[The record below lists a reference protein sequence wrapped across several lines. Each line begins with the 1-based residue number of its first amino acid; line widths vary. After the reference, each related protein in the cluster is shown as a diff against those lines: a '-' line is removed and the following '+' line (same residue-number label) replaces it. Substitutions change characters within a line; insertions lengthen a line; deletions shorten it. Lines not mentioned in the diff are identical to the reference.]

1 MLSCMAWTCFIMPA
15 SWFFI
20 MVVFSKKV
28 G

>member
-1 MLSCMAWTCFIMPA
+1 MAWTCFIMPA

-20 MVVFSKKV
+20 MVLFSNKV